1 VKGTF
6 IPLSIETI
14 LTSLYE
20 DTHFIRNV
28 TAWKTMPAQS
38 ADTVPWPAAL
48 EVRVVNAGQAL
59 GIPKLY
65 IHQARAVEAVLG
77 GENVVLTTGTASGKT
92 LGYLLPIFHA
102 LVRDPQATALLLF
115 PTKALAHDQLA
126 TIARWG
132 RALQASASLGD
143 GASVGLSVRPYDGDT
158 PQSHRA
164 AIRKEARIIVSN
176 PDMLHLGILPHHTR
190 WMRFFQGLRYIV
202 LDELHTYRGI
212 FGSHVAN
219 VLRRLRRIAHF
230 YGAAPQLVAASA
242 TIANPRELAESL
254 WEAPVT
260 AIEDDGAAYGQ
271 RHVLFYNPPLL
282 NPTLGLRASATAEAV
297 TLALRLLRAKV
308 QTIIFAR
315 SRLTVELLLRQ
326 IRERMSQFGFAPSVV
341 QGYRGGYLAHERRA
355 IEQGVR
361 AGDIR
366 LVIAT
371 NALELGIDIGALDAS
386 LLVGYPG
393 SIAAARQQMGRAG
406 RRAEAS
412 LAVLIATPSPLD
424 QYLVA
429 HPEYFFQRSAEEAR
443 VNANTLS
450 LLASHLAC
458 AAFELPFEAQEPFGR
473 EASGRGIS
481 TSVDIQA
488 LLEALCSEGVLH
500 QANTSL
506 PHSRGQFIWVGE
518 TYPAQSISLRSA
530 TPDNVIVHAVDREWS
545 SDESEGDDEHALA
558 ASAAVIGIIDR
569 PSAPRF
575 VHEGAVYFHAGE
587 PYLVEALDWEQGV
600 ALARSTDVD
609 YYTAASETTKVERLV
624 VHRRVSGQVGCDP
637 DAFVITDEEVLVHNK
652 PMAYRRVHLATHET
666 LGWGEIDLPEQVLET
681 QAFRLI
687 LGVPLVDALAQQG
700 TMVLPLD
707 YGAEW
712 PRIREEVLDRDD
724 YTCRLCGASPRLGHS
739 DKTRG
744 RLEVHHLTPLRS
756 FLAQYPRPVALRL
769 AHAPENLLTLCAMC
783 HKKVERAQGARTAL
797 SGIAYL
803 LRNLAPVFLMCDP
816 RDLGTAVGNNIS
828 VADKTSAQEGD
839 AAIHLPSVVVY
850 ELIPGGVGLT
860 PRLLDLWPRLTEA
873 MLDRVKTCAC
883 ISGCPS
889 CVGPAG
895 ESEMGA
901 KEAARQL
908 LAFVVN

>member
-1 VKGTF
+1 M
-6 IPLSIETI
+6 SIETV
-14 LTSLYE
+14 LASLRE
-20 DTHFIRNV
+20 DPQFIRNV
-28 TAWKTMPAQS
+28 TAWKTLSAQS
-38 ADTVPWPAAL
+38 ADSVSWPAAL
-48 EVRVVNAGQAL
+48 ESGVVAAGQTL
-59 GIPKLY
+59 GIPRLY
-65 IHQARAVEAVLG
+65 SHQARAVDAALRG
-77 GENVVLTTGTASGKT
+77 DNVVLTTGTASGKT
-92 LGYLLPIFHA
+92 LGYLLPVFHT
-102 LVRDPQATALLLF
+102 LMRDPQATALLLF

-126 TIARWG
+126 TIVRWG
-132 RALQASASLGD
+132 KALQASNSFVG
-143 GASVGLSVRPYDGDT
+143 GLSVRPYDGDT
-158 PQSHRA
+158 PQGHRA

-219 VLRRLRRIAHF
+219 VLRRLRRITHF
-230 YGAAPQLVAASA
+230 YGADPQLVAASA

-260 AIEDDGAAYGQ
+260 AIEEDGAAYGQ

-282 NPTLGLRASATAEAV
+282 NPTLGLRASAMAEAV
-297 TLALRLLRAKV
+297 TLALRLLHVGV

-326 IRERMSQFGFAPSVV
+326 IRERVTQFGFAPSVV

-361 AGDIR
+361 VGDIR

-412 LAVLIATPSPLD
+412 LAFLIATPSPLD
-424 QYLVA
+424 QYLIT

-443 VNANTLS
+443 VNADTLS

-458 AAFELPFEAQEPFGR
+458 AAFELPFEAQESFGR
-473 EASGRGIS
+473 RARGHEASD
-481 TSVDIQA
+481 SVDPQT
-488 LLEALCSEGVLH
+488 LLEALCAEGVLH
-500 QANTSL
+500 RANTSL
-506 PHSRGQFIWVGE
+506 PSRRGQFIWVGE
-518 TYPAQSISLRSA
+518 TYPAQSVSLRSA
-530 TPDNVIVHAVDREWS
+530 TPDNVIVHAVGS
-545 SDESEGDDEHALA
+545 GCLVDESIVGRKHGMEAR
-558 ASAAVIGIIDR
+558 AVIIGIVDR
-569 PSAPRF
+569 PSAPRL

-587 PYLVEALDWEQGV
+587 PYLIETLDWEQGV
-600 ALARSTDVD
+600 ALARSADVD

-624 VHRRVSGQVGCDP
+624 VHRRASGQARDAS
-637 DAFVITDEEVLVHNK
+637 DAFVITDEEVRVHSK
-652 PMAYRRVHLATHET
+652 PLAYRRVHLATHET
-666 LGWGEIDLPEQVLET
+666 LGWGEIDLPEQILET

-687 LGVPLVDALAQQG
+687 LGIPLVNALARQG
-700 TMVLPLD
+700 TMLLPLD

-712 PRIREEVLDRDD
+712 PRIREEALDRDS
-724 YTCRLCGASPRLGHS
+724 YACRLCGASPLNS
-739 DKTRG
+739 SAETSV

-769 AHAPENLLTLCAMC
+769 AHAPENLLTLCAAC

-816 RDLGTAVGNNIS
+816 RDLGTSVGSNILTGS
-828 VADKTSAQEGD
+828 D
-839 AAIHLPSVVVY
+839 AAVQAYDAEKHLPSVVVY
-850 ELIPGGVGLT
+850 ELVPGGVGLT
-860 PRLLDLWPRLTEA
+860 PRLLDLWPKLSRA

-908 LAFVVN
+908 LALIVH